1 MNHIDQAEKLLLMAS
16 KDLKAMDLMILPESI
31 DDEIFGFHAQQA
43 VEKSLK
49 AWITAI
55 GGTYGFSHDLR
66 VLFLTLR
73 ELGCD
78 IENFRHLIMLN
89 PFAAQLRYE
98 PLETVDEPLNRPALR
113 KEVQELH
120 VHVQSA
126 VALMKSKTW
135 TAQ

>member
-16 KDLKAMDLMILPESI
+16 KDMKAMDLMILPESI

-43 VEKSLK
+43 IEKSLK

-55 GGTYGFSHDLR
+55 GGTYGFNHDLR
-66 VLFLTLR
+66 ILFLTLR

-78 IENFRHLIMLN
+78 IEKFRHLIMLN

-126 VALMKSKTW
+126 VALMK
-135 TAQ
+135 